1 MDKEITTDS
10 IKFLLMDKYVWLC
23 NSEISNNIGT
33 ENVMDRIIFTKL
45 IAIFQIE
52 T

>member
-10 IKFLLMDKYVWLC
+10 IKFLLMDIWLC
-23 NSEISNNIGT
+23 NSEISDNIGT

-45 IAIFQIE
+45 FAIFQIE